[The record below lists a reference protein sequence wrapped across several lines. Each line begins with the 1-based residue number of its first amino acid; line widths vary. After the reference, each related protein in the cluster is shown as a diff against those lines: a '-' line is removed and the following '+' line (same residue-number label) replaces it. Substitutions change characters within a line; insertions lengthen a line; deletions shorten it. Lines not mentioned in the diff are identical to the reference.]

1 LFLYRANTGATSGY
15 PGNGD
20 ILWNNATQTS
30 ATSINVSHLTD
41 DNVDIDIFLA
51 LISQTEAITIQ
62 DQNSSANYQKWTI
75 SGTPTNTNPGAA
87 NSYWTYPVTLI
98 SSGGTGTTGFANNHP
113 LFLALVNGVVG
124 ATGPTGPTG
133 PTGAASTTPGP
144 TGSTGPT
151 GPTGASTTGPTGP
164 TGAGSSISVS
174 DEGTLLTS
182 NVASFNFTGS
192 GVTATTSTNAVTVN
206 IPGGGGGGLTYSR
219 TSFTATASQTTF
231 TVTYTVANVE
241 VFVNGILLATS
252 EYTATNGTSVV
263 LGTGAGVNSIVDV
276 ITWV

>member
-15 PGNGD
+15 PGAGD
-20 ILWNNATQTS
+20 ILWDNATQTS

-144 TGSTGPT
+144 TGPTGTGATGPT
-151 GPTGASTTGPTGP
+151 GPTGAAGTGTN
-164 TGAGSSISVS
+164 ISVS

-182 NVASFNFTGS
+182 GVTSFNFTGS
-192 GVTATTSTNAVTVN
+192 GVTATAATNAVTVN
-206 IPGGGGGGLTYSR
+206 IPGGGGGLTYSR
-219 TSFTATASQTTF
+219 TSFTATAGQTTF

-252 EYTATNGTSVV
+252 EYAATNGTSVV